1 MGFRFLPSAFAR
13 RLGTDVRTLFCRRI
27 RGGPT
32 LSQRALALDRIAGT
46 LVVFCALLSAAWLA
60 TQILPTEALTT
71 PAVAE
76 SAQADAAA
84 ADGNLQALRPDAERL
99 DTAELRAVQA
109 RLRSLGFDPG
119 AIDGI
124 AGPRTLGALNQY
136 RASRNLGRVSWI
148 DRANVAGLL
157 N

>member
-1 MGFRFLPSAFAR
+1 MGFRFLPSGFAWR
-13 RLGTDVRTLFCRRI
+13 FRTDVRTLSCRRI

-32 LSQRALALDRIAGT
+32 LSERALALDRIAGT

-60 TQILPTEALTT
+60 TQILPTDM

-99 DTAELRAVQA
+99 DTAELRAVQI

-119 AIDGI
+119 VIDGI
-124 AGPRTLGALNQY
+124 AGARTLGALNQY